1 MMDYRLNS
9 NGRIDFTTEISQR
22 RYKQNDSQ
30 GKEVGYRLLVWLLE
44 NQPEIFKKYFGDF
57 TTITFEIIEKKG
69 YGDIIIIVD
78 GIKYDCEIECRSEKD
93 FLGNFYQTGVYKQGI
108 NVPLKHNLENAN
120 GIFISLNRAEVEECL
135 SNKNDLY
142 ILPKAFIIIPTE
154 IIAASNKN
162 KAPLKNGE
170 IDPKNPDDKYGVP
183 HRKSQKYGYD
193 GKKFT
198 VYN

>member
-1 MMDYRLNS
+1 MDYRLNS

-78 GIKYDCEIECRSEKD
+78 GIKYDCEIECRSEKR
-93 FLGNFYQTGVYKQGI
+93 FSWKL
-108 NVPLKHNLENAN
+108 
-120 GIFISLNRAEVEECL
+120 L
-135 SNKNDLY
+135 SNRSLQTRN
-142 ILPKAFIIIPTE
+142 
-154 IIAASNKN
+154 
-162 KAPLKNGE
+162 
-170 IDPKNPDDKYGVP
+170 
-183 HRKSQKYGYD
+183 
-193 GKKFT
+193 
-198 VYN
+198 